1 MRAWTFLVLFTCLL
15 SVTSGETIK
24 AVTSGGT
31 IKGKIDGGKYLYDG
45 KEENTA
51 VVEYK
56 EGVDFKSSKAPKVIV
71 FYSPYCG

>member
-1 MRAWTFLVLFTCLL
+1 MRAWNFVFVLLL
-15 SVTSGETIK
+15 SCLAALTSAGR
-24 AVTSGGT
+24 VMGSSTSQ
-31 IKGKIDGGKYLYDG
+31 YLYDG

-56 EGVDFKSSKAPKVIV
+56 EGIDFKSSKAPKVVV

>member
-1 MRAWTFLVLFTCLL
+1 MKGRSHFLVVLLL
-15 SVTSGETIK
+15 SLAPLATAARNIASM
-24 AVTSGGT
+24 
-31 IKGKIDGGKYLYDG
+31 DKYLYEG

-56 EGVDFKSSKAPKVIV
+56 EGVDFKSSTAPKVVV

>member
-1 MRAWTFLVLFTCLL
+1 MKACYSFFLVLLFSCLAAR
-15 SVTSGETIK
+15 TSARI
-24 AVTSGGT
+24 V
-31 IKGKIDGGKYLYDG
+31 KGSTNQYLYDG

-56 EGVDFKSSKAPKVIV
+56 EGVDFKSSKAPKVVV

>member
-1 MRAWTFLVLFTCLL
+1 MSAWNFVFVLLL
-15 SVTSGETIK
+15 SCLAALTSAGRVK
-24 AVTSGGT
+24 GSTSQ
-31 IKGKIDGGKYLYDG
+31 YLYDG

-56 EGVDFKSSKAPKVIV
+56 EGVDFKSSKAPKVVV

>member
-1 MRAWTFLVLFTCLL
+1 MRAWNFVFVLLL
-15 SVTSGETIK
+15 SCLAALTSAGRVIGSS
-24 AVTSGGT
+24 TSQ
-31 IKGKIDGGKYLYDG
+31 YLYDG

-56 EGVDFKSSKAPKVIV
+56 EGIDFKSSKAPKVVV

>member
-1 MRAWTFLVLFTCLL
+1 MFLL
-15 SVTSGETIK
+15 SCFAPVTSG
-24 AVTSGGT
+24 VR
-31 IKGKIDGGKYLYDG
+31 IKGKIGSQYLYDG

-56 EGVDFKSSKAPKVIV
+56 DGVDFKSSKAPKVIV